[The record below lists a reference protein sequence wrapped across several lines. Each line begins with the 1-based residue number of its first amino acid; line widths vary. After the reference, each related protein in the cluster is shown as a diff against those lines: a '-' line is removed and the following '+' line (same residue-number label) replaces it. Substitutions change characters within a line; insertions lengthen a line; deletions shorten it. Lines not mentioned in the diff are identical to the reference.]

1 MNFSAI
7 FISRPVATTLLT
19 IGIAFAGS
27 LAFLRLS
34 VAPLPQVDFPTLMIQ
49 ASMSGASPD
58 VMAATVAAPLER
70 HLGFIADVTEM
81 TSRSSLGST
90 QITLQFA
97 LNRDID
103 GAARDVEAAIN
114 AARADLPSNLRS
126 NPTYRKYNP
135 SDSPILLMV
144 LTSETRTAGQL
155 YDSAATVFQQKLSQI
170 EGVGNVDVGGS
181 SLPAVRIELNPDAL
195 AHYGIGLEDVR
206 AALAAANA
214 NSPKGAI
221 EEGNR
226 HFQIYTNDQAT
237 HAADYRGLVVAYR
250 NNRPTLL
257 SDISEVN
264 DSVQSLRNAGSINGK
279 SAVTLVI
286 YKQPG
291 ANVIQTVDR
300 IKAILPVL
308 KASMPGGT
316 EMIVTGDRTSTIRA
330 SLADTEQTLEIAVVL
345 VILVVFVFLRDE
357 RAMLIPGVMV
367 PISIIGTFAAMYL
380 FGYSLNNFSLMALT
394 IATGFVVDD
403 AVVVLENISRHMEM
417 GRSRMQAALE
427 GTKEVAFTVFSIS
440 LSLIGVFL
448 PILLMGGIIGRL
460 FREFTITLSVAVI
473 ISLVLS
479 LTATP
484 MMCSRLL
491 RREKRV
497 GSNWFSR
504 VTESGFQQMLRFYDA
519 TLRWSLRHSLLIF
532 LVLVGSTAL
541 NFYLFN
547 VVPKGFFPQQVSG
560 TLLGGAQADPAISF
574 QLMRK
579 KLEQIQ
585 TMVQSDPAVDSVVAN
600 TGGRQTNSGN
610 VWVTLKPLQQ
620 RDSVT
625 AVTARLREKLAQVSG
640 ARLYLQPMQDIHI
653 GGRQS
658 LSQYQFTLQADD
670 TSQVLTWTPKLV
682 DALRKRPELTDLNSD
697 QQQNGLQA
705 DLRIDRLTMGRFG
718 LLPSAVDNTL
728 YDAFGERQVSTIYN
742 AMNQYAVVMEVAPEY
757 WQNPETLRKLY
768 VSTSGQV
775 ASGTQASNA
784 VSGTVT
790 NGSSASPGPTSS
802 ATGASTGTSN
812 SVTGTAISNSARNQ
826 TTNAIAA
833 KGKSSASSG
842 AAVSTEVES
851 MIPLAAFSH
860 YVFDHAPL
868 SVNHQGLFVASTISF
883 NLEPQYSL
891 SDAVAAIRT
900 TIDQIQMPGAIHGTF
915 AGTANAFQ
923 SSLKDEPI
931 LILAALAAVYVILG
945 ILYESYIHPLTI
957 LSTLPSAT
965 LGALI
970 ALQLFNLEFSIIAML
985 GMILLI
991 GIVKKNAIMMVD
1003 FALQAE
1009 REEQLSSYDAICR
1022 ASLVRFR
1029 PIMMTTFAAI
1039 LGALP
1044 LVIASGDGSEL
1055 RRPLGVSIIGGLII
1069 SQILTLYTTPVIY
1082 LYLDRLRLWFRGGNS
1097 PKQWKIVRSMTMFRR
1112 RKITRARAVRERI
1125 EHSKQ

>member
-1 MNFSAI
+1 MNFSGI

-19 IGIAFAGS
+19 IGIAFAGI

-34 VAPLPQVDFPTLMIQ
+34 VAPLPQVDFPTLLVQ
-49 ASMSGASPD
+49 GSMSGASSD

-70 HLGFIADVTEM
+70 HLGFISGVTEM
-81 TSRSSLGST
+81 TSRSSLGNT

-114 AARADLPSNLRS
+114 AARADLPSNLRN

-135 SDSPILLMV
+135 SDSPILLLV
-144 LTSETRTAGQL
+144 LTSTTRTAGQL
-155 YDSAATVFQQKLSQI
+155 YDSAATILQQKLSQI
-170 EGVGNVDVGGS
+170 AGVGNVDVGGS
-181 SLPAVRIELNPDAL
+181 SLPAVRIELNPDEL

-237 HAADYRGLVVAYR
+237 HASDYRGLVVAYR
-250 NNRPTLL
+250 NNRATLL

-308 KASMPGGT
+308 EASMPGGT

-330 SLADTEQTLEIAVVL
+330 SLSETEQTLVIAVLL
-345 VILVVFVFLRDE
+345 VILVVFLFLRDA
-357 RAMLIPGVMV
+357 RAMLIPGVTV

-380 FGYSLNNFSLMALT
+380 LGYSLNNFSLMALT

-403 AVVVLENISRHMEM
+403 AVVVLENIARHMEL
-417 GRSRMQAALE
+417 GSSRLQAALE

-460 FREFTITLSVAVI
+460 FREFTVTLSVAVL

-479 LTATP
+479 LTTTP
-484 MMCSRLL
+484 MVCARLL
-491 RREKRV
+491 RSEKRLP
-497 GSNWFSR
+497 SNWFTR
-504 VTESGFQQMLRFYDA
+504 ITERCFEKMLQLYDA
-519 TLRWSLRHSLLIF
+519 TLGWSLKHSLLIF
-532 LVLVGSTAL
+532 LVLLSSTAL

-547 VVPKGFFPQQVSG
+547 VVPKGFFPQQDSG
-560 TLLGGAQADPAISF
+560 TLVGGVQADPGISF

-585 TMVQSDPAVDSVVAN
+585 AIVQDDPAVDSVVAN

-610 VWVTLKPLQQ
+610 VWVTLKPLEQ
-620 RDSVT
+620 RDSVDL
-625 AVTARLREKLAQVSG
+625 VTARLREKLVKVAG
-640 ARLYLQPMQDIHI
+640 ARLFLQPMQDIRI

-670 TSQVLTWTPKLV
+670 TGQVLTWTPKLV
-682 DALRKRPELTDLNSD
+682 EALRKRPELTDLNSD

-705 DLRIDRLTMGRFG
+705 DLKLDRLSMRRFG

-742 AMNQYAVVMEVAPEY
+742 AMNQYAVIMEVAPQY
-757 WQNPETLRKLY
+757 WQNPDTLKKLY

-775 ASGTQASNA
+775 ASGTQSSNA
-784 VSGTVT
+784 ASGTVT
-790 NGSSASPGPTSS
+790 SRLTAASGSRSVSNTQNSAS
-802 ATGASTGTSN
+802 N
-812 SVTGTAISNSARNQ
+812 DSARNQ
-826 TTNAIAA
+826 ATNAIAA
-833 KGKSSASSG
+833 SGRSNASSG
-842 AAVSTEVES
+842 AGVTTNVES

-860 YVFDHAPL
+860 YEFDHAPL

-883 NLEPQYSL
+883 NLAAEYSL
-891 SDAVAAIRT
+891 SDAVTAIRE

-923 SSLKDEPI
+923 SSLKDEPV

-970 ALQLFNLEFSIIAML
+970 ALFLFNMEFSIIAML

-1009 REEQLSSYDAICR
+1009 REEKLTSYEAIHKAC
-1022 ASLVRFR
+1022 LVRFR

-1044 LVIASGDGSEL
+1044 LVIASGDGAEL
-1055 RRPLGVSIIGGLII
+1055 RRPLGVSIIGGLFI

-1082 LYLDRLRLWFRGGNS
+1082 LYLDRFHDWF
-1097 PKQWKIVRSMTMFRR
+1097 QR
-1112 RKITRARAVRERI
+1112 RKR
-1125 EHSKQ
+1125 SK

>member
-1 MNFSAI
+1 
-7 FISRPVATTLLT
+7 
-19 IGIAFAGS
+19 
-27 LAFLRLS
+27 
-34 VAPLPQVDFPTLMIQ
+34 
-49 ASMSGASPD
+49 MSGASPD

-70 HLGFIADVTEM
+70 HLGFISDVTEM

-90 QITLQFA
+90 QITLQFS

-144 LTSETRTAGQL
+144 LTSSTRTAGQL
-155 YDSAATVFQQKLSQI
+155 YDSAATVLEQKLSQI

-250 NNRPTLL
+250 NNRATLL
-257 SDISEVN
+257 SDIAEMN

-300 IKAILPVL
+300 IKSILPVL

-316 EMIVTGDRTSTIRA
+316 EMIITGDRTSTIRV
-330 SLADTEQTLEIAVVL
+330 SLAETEQTLVIAVGL

-380 FGYSLNNFSLMALT
+380 LGYSLNNFSLMALT

-403 AVVVLENISRHMEM
+403 AVVVLENIERHIELGQSRL
-417 GRSRMQAALE
+417 QAALD

-460 FREFTITLSVAVI
+460 FREFTMTLSVAVI

-484 MMCSRLL
+484 MMCSKLL
-491 RREKRV
+491 RREKRDRK
-497 GSNWFSR
+497 NWFFR
-504 VTESGFQQMLRFYDA
+504 ITESCFQKMLRFYDA
-519 TLRWSLRHSLLIF
+519 TLRWSLRHSLLIL
-532 LVLVGSTAL
+532 LVLLGSTAL

-547 VVPKGFFPQQVSG
+547 VVPKGFFPQQDSG
-560 TLLGGAQADPAISF
+560 TLLGGVQADPAISF

-585 TMVQSDPAVDSVVAN
+585 TIVQDDPAVDTVVAN

-610 VWVTLKPLQQ
+610 VWVTLKPQEQ
-620 RDSVT
+620 RDSV
-625 AVTARLREKLAQVSG
+625 AVVTARLRQKLAKVSG

-670 TSQVLTWTPKLV
+670 TSQVVTWTPKLV
-682 DALRKRPELTDLNSD
+682 EALRKCPELTDLNSD

-705 DLRIDRLTMGRFG
+705 DVKIDRLTMSRFG
-718 LLPSAVDNTL
+718 LLPSAIDNTL

-757 WQNPETLRKLY
+757 WQNPETLKKLY

-775 ASGTQASNA
+775 ASGTETSNA

-790 NGSSASPGPTSS
+790 RSSI
-802 ATGASTGTSN
+802 ASTNSGNTSGTPSP
-812 SVTGTAISNSARNQ
+812 SAGNSAENLA
-826 TTNAIAA
+826 TNAIAA
-833 KGKSSASSG
+833 KGRSSASSG
-842 AAVSTEVES
+842 SAVTTQVES
-851 MIPLAAFSH
+851 MVPLAAFTH
-860 YVFDHAPL
+860 YEFDHAPL

-891 SDAVAAIRT
+891 SDAVAAIRR
-900 TIDQIQMPGAIHGTF
+900 TIDQIQMPGTIHGTF
-915 AGTANAFQ
+915 AGTTNAFQ

-931 LILAALAAVYVILG
+931 LILAALATVYVILG

-970 ALQLFNLEFSIIAML
+970 ALILFNMEFSIIAML

-1009 REEQLSSYDAICR
+1009 REEFLTSYEAICR
-1022 ASLVRFR
+1022 ACLVRFR
-1029 PIMMTTFAAI
+1029 PIMMTTFAAV

-1055 RRPLGVSIIGGLII
+1055 RRPLGVSIIGGLVI

-1082 LYLDRLRLWFRGGNS
+1082 LYLDRLRLWLQPKGGSKKRGAFRSIALFG
-1097 PKQWKIVRSMTMFRR
+1097 RR
-1112 RKITRARAVRERI
+1112 GAPHVPAELG
-1125 EHSKQ
+1125 H

>member
-1 MNFSAI
+1 MNFSGI

-19 IGIAFAGS
+19 IGIAFAGV

-90 QITLQFA
+90 QITLQFG

-144 LTSETRTAGQL
+144 LTSSTRTSGQL
-155 YDSAATVFQQKLSQI
+155 YDSAATVLQQKLSQI
-170 EGVGNVDVGGS
+170 AGVGNVDVGGS

-195 AHYGIGLEDVR
+195 AHYAIGLEDVR
-206 AALAAANA
+206 AALASANA

-221 EEGNR
+221 EDGTR

-237 HAADYRGLVVAYR
+237 HASDYRGLVVAYR
-250 NNRPTLL
+250 NNRATLL
-257 SDISEVN
+257 SDVAEVN

-300 IKAILPVL
+300 IKAIIPLL
-308 KASMPGGT
+308 QASMPGGT
-316 EMIVTGDRTSTIRA
+316 ELIVTGDRTSTIRA
-330 SLADTEQTLEIAVVL
+330 SLADTEQTLGIAVVL
-345 VILVVFVFLRDE
+345 VILVVFVFLRDA
-357 RAMLIPGVMV
+357 RAMLIPGAMV

-403 AVVVLENISRHMEM
+403 AVVVLENIARHMEM
-417 GRSRMQAALE
+417 GRSRLQAALE

-460 FREFTITLSVAVI
+460 FREFTITLSVAVM

-491 RREKRV
+491 RRQKALRT
-497 GSNWFSR
+497 NWFSR
-504 VTESGFQQMLRFYDA
+504 MTERCFDRMLQFYDE
-519 TLRWSLRHSLLIF
+519 TLRWSLRHSLLIL
-532 LVLVGSTAL
+532 LVLLGSTAL

-547 VVPKGFFPQQVSG
+547 VVPKGFFPQQDSG
-560 TLLGGAQADPAISF
+560 TLLGGVQADPGISF
-574 QLMRK
+574 QLMRQ

-585 TMVQSDPAVDSVVAN
+585 TIVQKDPAVDSVVAN

-620 RDSVT
+620 RDSVA

-658 LSQYQFTLQADD
+658 LSQYQFTLQADE

-682 DALRKRPELTDLNSD
+682 EALRKRPELTDLNSD

-705 DLRIDRLTMGRFG
+705 DLKIDRLTMGRFG

-757 WQNPETLRKLY
+757 WQHPDTLKKLY

-775 ASGTQASNA
+775 ASGTQSSNA
-784 VSGTVT
+784 VAGTVAI
-790 NGSSASPGPTSS
+790 GSTSS
-802 ATGASTGTSN
+802 TTPGNSSGASAAAN
-812 SVTGTAISNSARNQ
+812 DSARNQ
-826 TTNAIAA
+826 ATNSIAA
-833 KGKSSASSG
+833 SGRSSASSG
-842 AAVSTEVES
+842 AAVTTTVES

-860 YVFDHAPL
+860 YEFDHAPL

-883 NLEPQYSL
+883 NLAPEYSL
-891 SDAVAAIRT
+891 SDAVTAIRKT
-900 TIDQIQMPGAIHGTF
+900 LDEIEMPAAIHGTF

-970 ALQLFNLEFSIIAML
+970 ALLLFNMEFSIIAML

-1009 REEQLSSYDAICR
+1009 REEHFNSYDAICK

-1044 LVIASGDGSEL
+1044 LVLASGDGSEL
-1055 RRPLGVSIIGGLII
+1055 RRPLGVSIIGGLVI

-1082 LYLDRLRLWFRGGNS
+1082 LYLDRLRLWFQAQNPLR
-1097 PKQWKIVRSMTMFRR
+1097 KWTAFRSMTRLGRR
-1112 RKITRARAVRERI
+1112 RIARAREARAQI
-1125 EHSKQ
+1125 EQ

>member
-1 MNFSAI
+1 MNFSGI

-19 IGIAFAGS
+19 IGIAFAGV

-90 QITLQFA
+90 QITLQFG

-144 LTSETRTAGQL
+144 LTSSTRTSGQL
-155 YDSAATVFQQKLSQI
+155 YDSAATVLQQKLSQVA
-170 EGVGNVDVGGS
+170 GVGNVDVGGS

-195 AHYGIGLEDVR
+195 AHYAIGLEDVR
-206 AALAAANA
+206 AALASANA

-221 EEGNR
+221 EDGTR

-237 HAADYRGLVVAYR
+237 HASDYRGLVVAYR
-250 NNRPTLL
+250 NNRATLL
-257 SDISEVN
+257 SDVAEVN

-300 IKAILPVL
+300 IKAIIPLL
-308 KASMPGGT
+308 QAAMPGGT
-316 EMIVTGDRTSTIRA
+316 ELIVTGDRTSTIRA
-330 SLADTEQTLEIAVVL
+330 SLADTEQTLAIAVVL
-345 VILVVFVFLRDE
+345 VILVVFVFLRDA

-403 AVVVLENISRHMEM
+403 AVVVLENIARHMEI
-417 GRSRMQAALE
+417 GRSRLQAALE

-460 FREFTITLSVAVI
+460 FREFTITLSVAVM

-491 RREKRV
+491 RRQKTLRT
-497 GSNWFSR
+497 NWFSR
-504 VTESGFQQMLRFYDA
+504 MTERCFDRMLQFYDE
-519 TLRWSLRHSLLIF
+519 TLRWSLKHSLLIL
-532 LVLVGSTAL
+532 LVLLGSTAL

-547 VVPKGFFPQQVSG
+547 VVPKGFFPQQDSG
-560 TLLGGAQADPAISF
+560 TLLGGVQADPGISF
-574 QLMRK
+574 QLMRQ

-585 TMVQSDPAVDSVVAN
+585 TIVQKDPAVDSVVAN

-620 RDSVT
+620 RDSVA
-625 AVTARLREKLAQVSG
+625 AVTARLREKLARVSG

-658 LSQYQFTLQADD
+658 LSQYQFTLQADE

-682 DALRKRPELTDLNSD
+682 EALRKRPELTDLNSD

-705 DLRIDRLTMGRFG
+705 DLKIDRLTMGRFG

-757 WQNPETLRKLY
+757 WQHPDTLKKLY

-775 ASGTQASNA
+775 ASGTQSSNA
-784 VSGTVT
+784 VAGTVAI
-790 NGSSASPGPTSS
+790 GSTSS
-802 ATGASTGTSN
+802 TRPGNSSGASAASN
-812 SVTGTAISNSARNQ
+812 DSARNQ
-826 TTNAIAA
+826 ATNSIAA
-833 KGKSSASSG
+833 SGRSSASSG
-842 AAVSTEVES
+842 AAVTTTVES

-860 YVFDHAPL
+860 YEFDHAPL

-883 NLEPQYSL
+883 NLAPEYSL
-891 SDAVAAIRT
+891 SDAVTAIRK
-900 TIDQIQMPGAIHGTF
+900 TIDQIQMPAAIHGTF

-970 ALQLFNLEFSIIAML
+970 ALLLFNMEFSIIAML

-1009 REEQLSSYDAICR
+1009 REEHFNSYDAICK

-1044 LVIASGDGSEL
+1044 LVLASGDGSEL
-1055 RRPLGVSIIGGLII
+1055 RRPLGVSIIGGLVI

-1082 LYLDRLRLWFRGGNS
+1082 LYLDRLRLWFQAQKPSR
-1097 PKQWKIVRSMTMFRR
+1097 KWIAFRSITRFGRR
-1112 RKITRARAVRERI
+1112 RLARARKARAQIAR
-1125 EHSKQ
+1125 

>member
-1 MNFSAI
+1 MNFSRI

-19 IGIAFAGS
+19 IGVVFAG
-27 LAFLRLS
+27 LLGFLCLS

-49 ASMSGASPD
+49 ASMSGASPE

-70 HLGFIADVTEM
+70 HLGFISDVTEM

-90 QITLQFA
+90 QITLQFG

-135 SDSPILLMV
+135 SDAPILLMV
-144 LTSETRTAGQL
+144 LTSSTRTPGQL
-155 YDSAATVFQQKLSQI
+155 YDSAATVLQQKLSQI

-181 SLPAVRIELNPDAL
+181 SLPAVRVELNPDAL

-206 AALAAANA
+206 AALASANA

-221 EEGNR
+221 DEGDR

-237 HAADYRGLVVAYR
+237 HASDYRGLVVAYR
-250 NNRPTLL
+250 NNRATLL
-257 SDISEVN
+257 SDIAQVN
-264 DSVQSLRNAGSINGK
+264 DSVQSLRNAGSMNGK

-286 YKQPG
+286 FKQPG
-291 ANVIQTVDR
+291 ANVIQTVNR
-300 IKAILPVL
+300 IRAILPVL
-308 KASMPGGT
+308 KASLPGGT
-316 EMIVTGDRTSTIRA
+316 EMVVTGDRTSTIRV
-330 SLADTEQTLEIAVVL
+330 SLADTGQTLVIAVVL
-345 VILVVFVFLRDE
+345 VILVVFVFLRDA
-357 RAMLIPGVMV
+357 RAMFIPGVMV
-367 PISIIGTFAAMYL
+367 PISIIGTFAVMYL
-380 FGYSLNNFSLMALT
+380 FGYSLNNLSLMALT

-403 AVVVLENISRHMEM
+403 AVVVLENIARHMEM
-417 GRSRMQAALE
+417 GRSRLQAALE

-448 PILLMGGIIGRL
+448 PILLMGGIIGRP
-460 FREFTITLSVAVI
+460 FREFTITLSMAVL

-479 LTATP
+479 LTTTP
-484 MMCSRLL
+484 IMCSRLL
-491 RREKRV
+491 RRERTMPR
-497 GSNWFSR
+497 NWFSR
-504 VTESGFQQMLRFYDA
+504 ITESCFDRMLRFYDG
-519 TLRWSLRHSLLIF
+519 TLRWSLRHCLLIF

-547 VVPKGFFPQQVSG
+547 VVPKGFFPQQDSG
-560 TLLGGAQADPAISF
+560 TLLGGVQGDPGISF
-574 QLMRK
+574 QLMRR

-585 TMVQSDPAVDSVVAN
+585 SIVQNDPAVDSVVAN

-610 VWVTLKPLQQ
+610 VWVTLKPLQE
-620 RDSVT
+620 RDPV
-625 AVTARLREKLAQVSG
+625 AAIMARLREKLARVSG
-640 ARLYLQPMQDIHI
+640 ARLFLQPMQEIRI

-658 LSQYQFTLQADD
+658 LSEYQFTLQAND

-682 DALRKRPELTDLNSD
+682 EALRKCPELTDLNSD

-705 DLRIDRLTMGRFG
+705 DLKIDRLTMSRLG
-718 LLPSAVDNTL
+718 LLPNAVDNTL

-757 WQNPETLRKLY
+757 WQNPDTLKKLY
-768 VSTSGQV
+768 VSTSGQI
-775 ASGTQASNA
+775 ASGTQSSNA
-784 VSGTVT
+784 VSGTFT
-790 NGSSASPGPTSS
+790 SGSSSSASSG
-802 ATGASTGTSN
+802 
-812 SVTGTAISNSARNQ
+812 GTAGITNTTSSNSARNQ
-826 TTNAIAA
+826 ATNAIAA
-833 KGKSSASSG
+833 RGRSGASSG
-842 AAVSTEVES
+842 AAVSTKVES
-851 MIPLAAFSH
+851 MVPLTAFSH
-860 YVFDHAPL
+860 YQFDHAPL

-883 NLEPQYSL
+883 NLAPGYSL
-891 SDAVAAIRT
+891 SDAVLAIRK

-965 LGALI
+965 LGALV
-970 ALQLFNLEFSIIAML
+970 ALLLFNMEFSIIAML

-1009 REEQLSSYDAICR
+1009 REEQLSSYDAICK

-1044 LVIASGDGSEL
+1044 LVIASGAGSEL
-1055 RRPLGVSIIGGLII
+1055 RRPLGVSIIGGLVI

-1082 LYLDRLRLWFRGGNS
+1082 LYLDRLRLWF
-1097 PKQWKIVRSMTMFRR
+1097 QRR
-1112 RKITRARAVRERI
+1112 NQ
-1125 EHSKQ
+1125 SKQSPRLRFIPMFGRGRATGGPDS

>member
-1 MNFSAI
+1 MNFSGL

-19 IGIAFAGS
+19 IGVAFAGG
-27 LAFLRLS
+27 LAFLHLS
-34 VAPLPQVDFPTLMIQ
+34 VAPLPQVDFPTVLIQ
-49 ASMSGASPD
+49 ATMSGASPD

-70 HLGFIADVTEM
+70 HLGFISDVTEM

-90 QITLQFA
+90 QITLQFS

-135 SDSPILLMV
+135 SDAPILLMV
-144 LTSETRTAGQL
+144 LTSSTRTAGQL
-155 YDSAATVFQQKLSQI
+155 YDSAATVLEQKLSQI

-181 SLPAVRIELNPDAL
+181 SLPAVRVELNPDAL

-237 HAADYRGLVVAYR
+237 HAADYRGLVIAYR

-257 SDISEVN
+257 SDIAEVN

-286 YKQPG
+286 FKQPG

-300 IKAILPVL
+300 IKALLPVL
-308 KASMPGGT
+308 KASMPGDT
-316 EMIVTGDRTSTIRA
+316 DLIITGDRTTTIRA
-330 SLADTEQTLEIAVVL
+330 SLADTEQTLIIAVLL
-345 VILVVFVFLRDE
+345 VILVVFLFLRE
-357 RAMLIPGVMV
+357 PRAMLIPGVMV

-380 FGYSLNNFSLMALT
+380 LGYSLNNFSLMALT

-403 AVVVLENISRHMEM
+403 AVVVLENITRHLEL
-417 GRSRMQAALE
+417 GRSRLQAALD

-460 FREFTITLSVAVI
+460 FREFTMTLSVAVM

-484 MMCSRLL
+484 MICSLLL
-491 RREKRV
+491 RKEKQVRM
-497 GSNWFSR
+497 NRWSR
-504 VTESGFQQMLRFYDA
+504 FAECCFQWMLGFYEA
-519 TLRWSLRHSLLIF
+519 TLRWSLRHSLLI
-532 LVLVGSTAL
+532 LVILLASTAL

-547 VVPKGFFPQQVSG
+547 VVPKGFFPQQDSG
-560 TLLGGAQADPAISF
+560 TLLGGVQADPAISF

-585 TMVQSDPAVDSVVAN
+585 TIVQNDPAVDTVVAN

-610 VWVTLKPLQQ
+610 VWVTLKPLDQ
-620 RDSVT
+620 RDSLTV
-625 AVTARLREKLAQVSG
+625 VMARLRAKLAQVSG
-640 ARLYLQPMQDIHI
+640 ARLFLQPMQDIHI

-658 LSQYQFTLQADD
+658 LSQYQYTLQADD
-670 TSQVLTWTPKLV
+670 TSQVLEWTPKLV
-682 DALRKRPELTDLNSD
+682 EALRKCPELTDLNSD

-705 DLRIDRLTMGRFG
+705 DLKIDRRTMSRLG

-742 AMNQYAVVMEVAPEY
+742 AMNQYAVVMEVAPPY
-757 WQNPETLRKLY
+757 WQNPASLKQLY
-768 VSTSGQV
+768 VSTAGQI
-775 ASGTQASNA
+775 ASGTQTSNA
-784 VSGTVT
+784 VAGTISSSSMASA
-790 NGSSASPGPTSS
+790 NPGSSAATVKIS
-802 ATGASTGTSN
+802 AN
-812 SVTGTAISNSARNQ
+812 NSAVNQ
-826 TTNAIAA
+826 ATNSIAA
-833 KGKSSASSG
+833 IGRSSASSG
-842 AAVSTEVES
+842 AAVSTQAEAMV
-851 MIPLAAFSH
+851 PLAAFTH
-860 YVFDHAPL
+860 YEFDHAPL

-891 SDAVAAIRT
+891 SDAVSAIRRT
-900 TIDQIQMPGAIHGTF
+900 VDEIRMPAAIHGTF

-923 SSLKDEPI
+923 SSLKDEPM
-931 LILAALAAVYVILG
+931 LIVAALAAVYVILG

-970 ALQLFNLEFSIIAML
+970 ALLLFNMEFSIIAML

-1009 REEQLSSYDAICR
+1009 REEFLSSYDAICK
-1022 ASLVRFR
+1022 ASLIRFR
-1029 PIMMTTFAAI
+1029 PIMMTTVAAI

-1055 RRPLGVSIIGGLII
+1055 RRPLGVSIIGGLVI
-1069 SQILTLYTTPVIY
+1069 SQILTLYTTPVVY
-1082 LYLDRLRLWFRGGNS
+1082 LYLDRLRLRSHPKDASRQRGPFPSLPAFSHLNTAGDR
-1097 PKQWKIVRSMTMFRR
+1097 KVRTE
-1112 RKITRARAVRERI
+1112 IG
-1125 EHSKQ
+1125 HSQQ